1 MNALVTG
8 VGAALLGIVA
18 YAMVLRYLKPA
29 WRLAALPVLLL
40 VALALVL
47 AFVPPWETPYS
58 VADGLA
64 ALILAFSFG
73 FAFALVM
80 NGVLYDSP
88 TLALVNT
95 IEAYGS
101 AGMPASEFDR
111 FVTRHPFVQSRL
123 NALIAVGEIA
133 VVGDELRLNGK
144 VVRLLSLGDAYRR
157 LRGGQPGEAG

>member
-8 VGAALLGIVA
+8 VVATLLGITA
-18 YAMVLRYLKPA
+18 HALALRYLKPA

-40 VALALVL
+40 VALGLVL
-47 AFVPPWETPYS
+47 AFVSPPEPPYS
-58 VADGLA
+58 IADGLV

-88 TLALVNT
+88 TLALVNA
-95 IEAYGS
+95 IETYGA
-101 AGMPASEFDR
+101 AGMPVSEFDR
-111 FVTRHPFVQSRL
+111 FVTGHPFVQSRL

-133 VVGDELRLNGK
+133 VVDNELRLSGK
-144 VVRLLSLGDAYRR
+144 VARLLSIGDAYRR
-157 LRGGQPGEAG
+157 LRGGQPGDAG

>member
-8 VGAALLGIVA
+8 VVAALLGIA
-18 YAMVLRYLKPA
+18 GHALALRHLKPA
-29 WRLAALPVLLL
+29 WRLVALPVLLL
-40 VALALVL
+40 VALGLVL
-47 AFVPPWETPYS
+47 ALVPAPEPPYS
-58 VADGLA
+58 IADGFV

-88 TLALVNT
+88 TLALVNA
-95 IEAYGS
+95 IETYGP
-101 AGMPASEFDR
+101 AGMPVAEFDR

-144 VVRLLSLGDAYRR
+144 IARLLSLGDAYRR
-157 LRGGQPGEAG
+157 LRGGQPSEAG

>member
-8 VGAALLGIVA
+8 VSAALLGISA
-18 YAMVLRYLKPA
+18 HALALRCLKPA

-40 VALALVL
+40 VALGLVL
-47 AFVPPWETPYS
+47 AFVPPPEPPYS
-58 VADGLA
+58 LADGLV

-95 IEAYGS
+95 IQTYGP
-101 AGMPASEFDR
+101 AGMPVSEFDR
-111 FVTRHPFVQSRL
+111 FVTGHPFVQSRL

-133 VVGDELRLNGK
+133 VVGDELRLNGQ
-144 VVRLLSLGDAYRR
+144 VVRLLSLGDA
-157 LRGGQPGEAG
+157 